1 MSLTPWNIVHGP
13 HIRSSKFLTKV
24 EDIVQEEFKD
34 VRVNQNGIQ
43 ENTIERFWRDSGSEA
58 WVGANMYQ
66 AVWVSKDW
74 VNKKD

>member
-1 MSLTPWNIVHGP
+1 M
-13 HIRSSKFLTKV
+13 

-43 ENTIERFWRDSGSEA
+43 ENTVERFWRDSGSEA

-66 AVWVSKDW
+66 AVWMSKDW